1 MCSARKSDRI
11 EEPAPSY
18 GAGSLFRA
26 PDRIR
31 TDNRIFVRDV
41 LYPLSYRGTHRRYES
56 VAAHGI
62 AIESLWTTRA
72 NHGLCTVDRL
82 GM

>member
-1 MCSARKSDRI
+1 
-11 EEPAPSY
+11 
-18 GAGSLFRA
+18 
-26 PDRIR
+26 
-31 TDNRIFVRDV
+31 
-41 LYPLSYRGTHRRYES
+41 LSYRGTHRRYES

-82 GM
+82 ML